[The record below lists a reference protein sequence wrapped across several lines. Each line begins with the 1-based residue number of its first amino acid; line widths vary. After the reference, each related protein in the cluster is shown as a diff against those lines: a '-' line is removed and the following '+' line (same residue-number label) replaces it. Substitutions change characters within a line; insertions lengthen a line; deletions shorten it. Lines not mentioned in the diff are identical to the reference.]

1 MQRIQERYGLKSRY
15 DGVRETGSD
24 REIAQLLGIS
34 TETVHERA
42 QTQVV
47 SATLEIPTDG
57 STPFSRTA
65 T

>member
-42 QTQVV
+42 QTQ
-47 SATLEIPTDG
+47 ALKGIRLNDRCEYL
-57 STPFSRTA
+57 
-65 T
+65 